1 LGDREALN
9 IKELENNK
17 IFAVFIIIF
26 FEEDPSASSSFSG
39 LEDFLAQEHP
49 GLFGKNL

>member
-9 IKELENNK
+9 IKELEANK
-17 IFAVFIIIF
+17 ITTALITTIF
-26 FEEDPSASSSFSG
+26 DKNPPFFFVLSG
-39 LEDFLAQEHP
+39 LENFLAQEHS